1 MTGWLGVAAVIIVE
15 AAILLALVR
24 CGVRDWTVAA
34 VMLVTAA
41 LLVRPALSVTG
52 DVSRY
57 LPGWLFSDG
66 AEGKDQIVIASAAST
81 LLLALIGA
89 AALACAWRRFNE
101 RS

>member
-1 MTGWLGVAAVIIVE
+1 MTGWLGVAAVIIIEV
-15 AAILLALVR
+15 AIFLALVR
-24 CGVRDWTVAA
+24 CGVREWPVAA

-66 AEGKDQIVIASAAST
+66 PEGKDQIIIASAAST

-101 RS
+101 RR